1 MSKTRS
7 CQILIISNFPSW
19 EVIVG
24 NMLARGGYPGDTVSS
39 ASSGYEGLIVARQA
53 PVDMIIYYLW
63 TLDLAGY
70 EFCQQAQTL
79 PALRNLPVLLQGAL
93 SPVLVYPEAQKAGAS
108 GYLRQPFKVEDLVAA
123 RLAVLRGETYYPP
136 GPYESLEWETP
147 TDKEGRRVL
156 VVDDKP
162 GVGDAIQV
170 VLGRGRNDQ
179 VRFAHGGRRGVAAAE
194 QNPPDL
200 ILLNITLSELDGSEV
215 YQRIRAVPAL
225 EQVPVLVQTAW
236 DPRRSYPE
244 AQRLG
249 AAGCLTLPIGSQE
262 LLAARD
268 AALEGR
274 TYYP

>member
-1 MSKTRS
+1 MSEIGSR
-7 CQILIISNFPSW
+7 QILIISNFPNW

-24 NMLARGGYPGDTVSS
+24 NMLARGGYPRDTVFF
-39 ASSGYEGLIVARQA
+39 AGSGYEGLIVARQA

-93 SPVLVYPEAQKAGAS
+93 SPALVYPEAQKAGAS
-108 GYLRQPFKVEDLVAA
+108 GYLRQPFEVEDLVAA
-123 RLAVLRGETYYPP
+123 RLAVLRSETYYPS
-136 GPYESLEWETP
+136 GPYESMEWETP
-147 TDKEGRRVL
+147 TDEQGCRVL
-156 VVDDKP
+156 VIDDKP
-162 GVGDAIQV
+162 GIGDEIQV

-194 QNPPDL
+194 QDPPDL

-215 YQRIRAVPAL
+215 YQRIRAIPAL

-236 DPRRSYPE
+236 DQGRSYTE

-249 AAGCLTLPIGSQE
+249 AVGCLTLPLGPQDI
-262 LLAARD
+262 LAARD
-268 AALEGR
+268 AAVEGR

>member
-1 MSKTRS
+1 MSETGS
-7 CQILIISNFPSW
+7 CQVLIISNFPTW
-19 EVIVG
+19 EVIIG
-24 NMLARGGYPGDTVSS
+24 NMLARGGYPDDTVSF

-53 PVDMIIYYLW
+53 SVDMIIYHLW

-70 EFCQQAQTL
+70 EFCQQARTL
-79 PALRNLPVLLQGAL
+79 PVLRNLPVLLQGSL
-93 SPVLVYPEAQKAGAS
+93 SPVLVYPDAQRVGAS
-108 GYLRQPFKVEDLVAA
+108 GYLRQPVGMKDLVAA

-136 GPYESLEWETP
+136 GPYESMEWETP
-147 TDKEGRRVL
+147 TDKEGHRVL
-156 VVDDKP
+156 VIDDKP
-162 GVGDAIQV
+162 DIGDVIQI

-194 QNPPDL
+194 QDPPDL
-200 ILLNITLSELDGSEV
+200 ILLNITLPDSDGSEV
-215 YQRIRAVPAL
+215 YHQIRAVPAL
-225 EQVPVLVQTAW
+225 KHVPVLVQTAW
-236 DPRRSYPE
+236 DQGRSYPE

-249 AAGCLTLPIGSQE
+249 AAGCLTLPIGPQE

>member
-1 MSKTRS
+1 MSETGS
-7 CQILIISNFPSW
+7 CQVLIISNFPYW
-19 EVIVG
+19 EVIIG
-24 NMLARGGYPGDTVSS
+24 NMLARGGYPEDVVSF

-93 SPVLVYPEAQKAGAS
+93 SPVLVYAEAQRVGAS
-108 GYLRQPFKVEDLVAA
+108 GYLRQPVGVKDLVAA
-123 RLAVLRGETYYPP
+123 RLAVLQGETYYPP
-136 GPYESLEWETP
+136 GPYDPMEWETP
-147 TDKEGRRVL
+147 TDKEGHRVL
-156 VVDDKP
+156 VIDDKP
-162 GVGDAIQV
+162 DIGDVIQV

-179 VRFAHGGRRGVAAAE
+179 VRFAHGGRRGVAAAG
-194 QNPPDL
+194 QDPPDL

-215 YQRIRAVPAL
+215 YQQIRAVPAL
-225 EQVPVLVQTAW
+225 ERVPVLVQTAW
-236 DPRRSYPE
+236 DQGRSYPE

-249 AAGCLTLPIGSQE
+249 AVGCLTLPLAPEEI
-262 LLAARD
+262 LAARD
-268 AALEGR
+268 AALGGD